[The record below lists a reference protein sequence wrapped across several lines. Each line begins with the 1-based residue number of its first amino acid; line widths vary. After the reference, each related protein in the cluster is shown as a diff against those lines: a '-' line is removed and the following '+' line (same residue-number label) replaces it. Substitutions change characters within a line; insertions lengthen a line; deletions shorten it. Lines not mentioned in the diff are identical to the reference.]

1 MLLWTNPMRRGK
13 PPTAL
18 DYVRVRI
25 EWLLE
30 ERAKNT
36 DSTAQLVLDKS
47 IFELGEVEMLL
58 EREAPAPEEAAKRLK
73 PTATK

>member
-1 MLLWTNPMRRGK
+1 MRRGK
-13 PPTAL
+13 PPTPL

-25 EWLLE
+25 EWLE
-30 ERAKNT
+30 DERAKNT
-36 DSTAQLVLDKS
+36 DSTAQLVSDKS
-47 IFELGEVEMLL
+47 IFELREVEMLL

>member
-1 MLLWTNPMRRGK
+1 MRRGK
-13 PPTAL
+13 TLRAL

-25 EWLLE
+25 EWLE
-30 ERAKNT
+30 DERTKNT
-36 DSTAQLVLDKS
+36 DSTAQLILDKS
-47 IFELGEVEMLL
+47 IFELREVEMLL

>member
-1 MLLWTNPMRRGK
+1 MLLWTAQMRRGK
-13 PPTAL
+13 TPSAL

-25 EWLLE
+25 EWLE
-30 ERAKNT
+30 DERAKNT
-36 DSTAQLVLDKS
+36 DTTAQLVLDKS
-47 IFELGEVEMLL
+47 IFELREVEMLL

>member
-1 MLLWTNPMRRGK
+1 MLLWTAQMRRGK
-13 PPTAL
+13 RPSAQ

-25 EWLLE
+25 EWLQD

-36 DSTAQLVLDKS
+36 DSTAQLILDKS
-47 IFELGEVEMLL
+47 IFELREVEMLL